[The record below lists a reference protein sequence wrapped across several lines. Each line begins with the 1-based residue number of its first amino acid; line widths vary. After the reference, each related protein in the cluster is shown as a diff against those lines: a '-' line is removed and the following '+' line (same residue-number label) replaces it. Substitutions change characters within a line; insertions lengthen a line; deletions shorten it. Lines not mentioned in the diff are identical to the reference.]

1 MNKQNTNSESQ
12 SEKALAKIIV
22 LGLDVHAE
30 SITVVRQIDGGM
42 PQPGQK
48 FSGAALL
55 AWVKRQQEQA
65 EAVWTC
71 YEAGPF
77 GYELH
82 RQLEALG
89 VHNLVVCPQSWDEL
103 STGVKTDQGDA
114 RALCVRLALYA
125 AGNRRIFTVVRV
137 PTPEQERARAESR
150 LRDQLRRRRQR
161 IEAQGRSLLLAQ
173 GCRVPGR
180 WWQSANW
187 LRLQRTLPPWLVELL
202 TLLRECILTAHQ
214 KTERLTQTVEEAA
227 KGFQP
232 VGLGALSSEV
242 IDREIGDWSRFSNRR
257 QIASY
262 TGLCPGEHSS
272 GGSAGIGDQAR
283 QPAPAP
289 RVDRSGLASGQ
300 LPAPVPCRAT
310 LDHGVVRSHPKC
322 RRAQE
327 SHRRGGPATGRRSLA
342 HPHRTGGRRSPRPA
356 SQPKPGGP
364 GLTNFDP
371 NETLEH
377 GVRPFD
383 PLGRPHPRPDFK
395 DWARFVSPPLGCR
408 IEHVALE
415 LHARIAG

>member
-272 GGSAGIGDQAR
+272 GGSRRLGSVTKHGNPRLRHTLIEAAWRLVNFQPQYRAVRRWITVLCAPTRNAAARKKAIVAVAR
-283 QPAPAP
+283 QLG
-289 RVDRSGLASGQ
+289 VDLWRI
-300 LPAPVPCRAT
+300 R
-310 LDHGVVRSHPKC
+310 
-322 RRAQE
+322 
-327 SHRRGGPATGRRSLA
+327 TGRVAAEALGLRLNQNQEV
-342 HPHRTGGRRSPRPA
+342 PA
-356 SQPKPGGP
+356 
-364 GLTNFDP
+364 
-371 NETLEH
+371 
-377 GVRPFD
+377 
-383 PLGRPHPRPDFK
+383 
-395 DWARFVSPPLGCR
+395 
-408 IEHVALE
+408 
-415 LHARIAG
+415 